1 MSECVCLCGPRLET
15 SSVRDI
21 FGLIGR
27 VGESITG
34 AALVLGGKLAW
45 AQFVGVLACVED
57 DKRVDLVELPG
68 LDQPGQHELIIR

>member
-1 MSECVCLCGPRLET
+1 MRHSE
-15 SSVRDI
+15 SVATVVGGD
-21 FGLIGR
+21 G